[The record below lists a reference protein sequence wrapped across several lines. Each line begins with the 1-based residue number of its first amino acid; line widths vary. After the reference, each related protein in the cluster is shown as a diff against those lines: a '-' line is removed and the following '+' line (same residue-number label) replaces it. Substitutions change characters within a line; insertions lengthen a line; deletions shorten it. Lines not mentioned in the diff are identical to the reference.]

1 MLTRDKAYTY
11 WDQTATGNYIMVSRT
26 AISESLDKIVYGPN
40 PIPAR
45 LTISRISKLFRD
57 LGSSFVRHPFL
68 GVGVIIGI
76 LVLAY
81 AGFRRRRAHRLR
93 LGGGQFRMEETMGS
107 LGSFKDGLLGQPT
120 AGYAK
125 AD

>member
-1 MLTRDKAYTY
+1 MLTFDKGYTY

-40 PIPAR
+40 TIPAK

-57 LGSSFVRHPFL
+57 LGSSFVRHPFM
-68 GVGVIIGI
+68 GVAAIIGT

-81 AGFRRRRAHRLR
+81 VGFRRRRAHRLR
-93 LGGGQFRMEETMGS
+93 LGGSQFRMEETMGS
-107 LGSFKDGLLGQPT
+107 LGSFKDGLLGQQST
-120 AGYAK
+120 GNTK